1 MRAARFLLGVVGL
14 LAIIAAA
21 AYVLRFPL
29 AGFAVRSAMAG
40 AGLDNPRAQVAAL
53 SINRVLLRDVSAG
66 PDGREGFVFEE
77 IEASYDWRT
86 VLAERAAEEVRI
98 GPGSLRIAVSPAG
111 EVSLPGLPS
120 DGRVGG
126 GGGGMSLPFSKL
138 TIADA
143 ALIVDTPEGAARGTM
158 SADYNKAAGG
168 SAKLNLATDIAG
180 IQAMRIERGAVEVN
194 INLGTDDSVL
204 AGGVFTG
211 DAFTSYGAVRDVEI
225 AFEAASQSWRD
236 AAGGG
241 LGKLVDNARVEVA
254 SATVNLAEVPSTSAM
269 NSDQSAVLFG
279 GPVSSLQLSG
289 ALDLTTAGG
298 DISTGLGGQPLIVR
312 ADNGAQLSIAELVG
326 ERLYRRSEDGQEASL
341 SFDVSG
347 ARIAINGTI
356 DAETIQDGWFVLAPI
371 RVGDYRS
378 DRVSFEDASAVVRLT
393 VQPNGVSAD
402 ITTTSALRALSIGR
416 MSIFDAPVETNFL
429 IETNH
434 AANTATV
441 SLPRGGC
448 VTLQSA
454 RVTIDQ
460 QDTEATLKDA
470 RLCES
475 EGQLGVVDWSGPLK
489 SRFAGRLSTSRLQ
502 YRLGQT
508 TIAGRSPVIEFAGLY
523 QPALHLTTID
533 GDITGGALLLNDMLI
548 FSEANGDFDFE
559 LNQQLMS
566 ASVRADAVRI
576 AQNLKNP
583 MVATVVGAGALQL
596 TGKDVDFE
604 YVLKTPEGERL
615 GAGSGVHNVSTA
627 RGRST
632 FTFDRIEYQPEG
644 IQPDELAPVL
654 QGVIGQTSGATT
666 GEALFEWAPD
676 PVGLSSSANLSFEDI
691 TFAGPTRIVT
701 QTIGVNGRLN
711 LASLWPVK
719 TDGIQTITVSGVDF
733 GALQID
739 EEGEIRFDMPGDETL
754 LIERAEFP
762 WFGGMLGVYGASAS
776 ISGGEAIAPLRAENI
791 DLSLILEYV
800 DMDGLS
806 GEGIL
811 SGVLPLVVKDGKAS
825 IENGMLQSDGPG
837 AIRYQGK
844 AGEEA
849 AAAGEQ
855 AQIAFDLLRDLRYAD
870 LGVTINGPLDGRLQF
885 QLKFE
890 GTGEVALNQQ
900 NVRVPVIY
908 RISLDAALLELLNQA
923 NLSQSIQLQ
932 IEEGLQ
938 DRE

>member
-1 MRAARFLLGVVGL
+1 MRAARFLLGVIGL

-21 AYVLRFPL
+21 AYALRLPL

-40 AGLDNPRAQVAAL
+40 AGLENPRAQVTAL
-53 SINRVLLRDVSAG
+53 SMNHVVLRDVAAG
-66 PDGREGFVFEE
+66 PAGGEGFAIEE
-77 IEASYDWRT
+77 IEASYDWRS
-86 VLAERAAEEVRI
+86 VLAERAADEVRI
-98 GPGSLRIAVSPAG
+98 GPGVLRIAVSPAG
-111 EVSLPGLPS
+111 EVSLPGFS
-120 DGRVGG
+120 FEERGG
-126 GGGGMSLPFSKL
+126 GSDMSLPFSKL
-138 TIADA
+138 TIADLA
-143 ALIVDTPEGAARGTM
+143 FIVNTPEGAARGTM
-158 SADYNKAAGG
+158 SADYDEAAGG
-168 SAKLNLATDIAG
+168 SAKLSLATDIAG
-180 IQAMRIERGAVEVN
+180 FQAMRMERGAVEVG
-194 INLGTDDSVL
+194 IDLGTDDSVM
-204 AGGVFTG
+204 AHGMFTG
-211 DAFTSYGAVRDVEI
+211 EAFTSYGAIRDVEI
-225 AFEAASQSWRD
+225 AFETALQSWRD
-236 AAGGG
+236 AAGDG
-241 LGKLVDNARVEVA
+241 LKKMVGDARVEVT

-289 ALDLTTAGG
+289 ALDLTAAGG
-298 DISTGLGGQPLIVR
+298 EISAGLGGQPLIVR
-312 ADNGAQLSIAELVG
+312 ADNGAQLSVTELDG
-326 ERLYRRSEDGQEASL
+326 ERLYRRSDSGQEASL

-347 ARIAINGTI
+347 AGIAINGTI
-356 DAETIQDGWFVLAPI
+356 DAETIQDGWFILAPI

-393 VQPNGVSAD
+393 TQPNGVSAD

-416 MSIFDAPVETNFL
+416 MSVFDAPVETNFL

-434 AANTATV
+434 AAKTATV

-454 RVTIDQ
+454 RITIDQ
-460 QDTEATLKDA
+460 QDTEAALKDA

-475 EGQLGVVDWSGPLK
+475 EGPLGVVDWSGALQ
-489 SRFAGRLSTSRLQ
+489 SRFAGNLSTDRLQ

-548 FSEANGDFDFE
+548 FSEADGDFDFE

-566 ASVRADAVRI
+566 SSVRADAVRI
-576 AQNLKNP
+576 AQNLKTP
-583 MVATVVGAGALQL
+583 MVAPVIGAGALQL
-596 TGKDVDFE
+596 TGKDVDFD
-604 YVLKTPEGERL
+604 YVLKTPAGEQL
-615 GAGSGVHNVSTA
+615 GAGSGEHNVATA

-644 IQPDELAPVL
+644 IQPDQLAPVL

-676 PVGLSSSANLSFEDI
+676 PVGLSSSASLSFEDI
-691 TFAGPTRIVT
+691 TFAGPTRVVT

-719 TDGIQTITVSGVDF
+719 TDGVQTITVSGVDF

-762 WFGGMLGVYGASAS
+762 WFGGLLGVYGASAS
-776 ISGGEAIAPLRAENI
+776 ISGGEAVAPLRAENI
-791 DLSLILEYV
+791 DLSLILDYV

-837 AIRYQGK
+837 AIRYQGQ

-849 AAAGEQ
+849 AAVGEQ

-870 LGVTINGPLDGRLQF
+870 LGVTIDGPLDGRLQF